1 MEKARKIYTDYNE
14 IHPLYPERER
24 TMDENETFETEEETS
39 LGTQIAQAF
48 LVSAA
53 SAAGMWV
60 GMIAV
65 GVVVEKLQ
73 KRADRKK
80 LTPITFIHE
89 AEPQE
94 D

>member
-1 MEKARKIYTDYNE
+1 
-14 IHPLYPERER
+14 
-24 TMDENETFETEEETS
+24 MDENETFETEEETS

-60 GMIAV
+60 GMVAL
-65 GVVVEKLQ
+65 GFVVEKLE
-73 KRADRKK
+73 KRAEKKK
-80 LTPITFIHE
+80 LTPIAFINE

>member
-1 MEKARKIYTDYNE
+1 
-14 IHPLYPERER
+14 
-24 TMDENETFETEEETS
+24 MDENETFETEEETS

-60 GMIAV
+60 GMMAV
-65 GVVVEKLQ
+65 GFVIEKLE
-73 KRADRKK
+73 KRAEKKKKKK
-80 LTPITFIHE
+80 LTPITFIYE

>member
-1 MEKARKIYTDYNE
+1 
-14 IHPLYPERER
+14 
-24 TMDENETFETEEETS
+24 MDENETFETEEETS

-60 GMIAV
+60 GMMAV
-65 GVVVEKLQ
+65 GFVVEKLET
-73 KRADRKK
+73 RANRKK
-80 LTPITFIHE
+80 RSFIHIHE

>member
-1 MEKARKIYTDYNE
+1 
-14 IHPLYPERER
+14 
-24 TMDENETFETEEETS
+24 MDENETFETEEETS

-60 GMIAV
+60 GMVAV
-65 GVVVEKLQ
+65 GFVVEKLE
-73 KRADRKK
+73 KRAEKKKK
-80 LTPITFIHE
+80 LTPITFINE

>member
-1 MEKARKIYTDYNE
+1 
-14 IHPLYPERER
+14 
-24 TMDENETFETEEETS
+24 MDENETFETEEETS

-53 SAAGMWV
+53 TAAGMWV
-60 GMIAV
+60 GIVAV
-65 GVVVEKLQ
+65 GFVVEKLE
-73 KRADRKK
+73 KRAEKKKKK
-80 LTPITFIHE
+80 LTPITFINE